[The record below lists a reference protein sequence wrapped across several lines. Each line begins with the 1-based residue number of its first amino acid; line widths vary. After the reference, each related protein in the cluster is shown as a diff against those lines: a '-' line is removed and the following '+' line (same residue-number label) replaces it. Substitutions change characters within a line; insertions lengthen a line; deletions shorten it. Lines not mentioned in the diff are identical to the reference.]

1 MNLKSY
7 LQNVSSEVEKKT
19 FPGGQ
24 NSPFV
29 ALIPVRLNINILLF
43 SGHGIPLAFVNRV
56 APHIVIFRTQEQKN
70 VHGREADKSR
80 ITPPIEWCIVRAVD
94 LGLG

>member
-7 LQNVSSEVEKKT
+7 LQDVTSEVQKKT

-29 ALIPVRLNINILLF
+29 ALIPVRLNIYILLF
-43 SGHGIPLAFVNRV
+43 SGHGIPFPFMNGV
-56 APHIVIFRTQEQKN
+56 APHIVIFCTQKQKN
-70 VHGREADKSR
+70 VHGRETDKSR
-80 ITPPIEWCIVRAVD
+80 ITPPIKWCIVRTVD